1 MIRSQ
6 SRVTGYGYETRWV
19 SDFVRDK
26 TLETLDFIKV
36 YLSILL
42 EEEFQSRGIR
52 G

>member
-6 SRVTGYGYETRWV
+6 SRVTGYETGW
-19 SDFVRDK
+19 DFYFLRDK
-26 TLETLDFIKV
+26 ALETLDFIKV